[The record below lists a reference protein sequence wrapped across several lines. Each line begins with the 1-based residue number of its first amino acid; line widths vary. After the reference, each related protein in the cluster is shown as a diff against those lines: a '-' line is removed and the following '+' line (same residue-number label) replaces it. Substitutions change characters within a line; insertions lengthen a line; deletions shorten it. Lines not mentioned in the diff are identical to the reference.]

1 MTKSIILTAAT
12 CLQFFLFY
20 KSTRIPI
27 LCYNETITLQK
38 GDAMKAEEW
47 LTYFM
52 KIYGRRP
59 KMTEVDEA
67 IQNGSLLANR
77 AEVEALL
84 PASKKGF
91 WESLSQFVVTHKV
104 AASVLAISCMTL
116 LGGGAIFAW
125 HSHNSQT
132 SIIPSFAVAS
142 SNSQASSSDKSK
154 QSSSKASDSS
164 SGSSSQSQSASSEAK
179 TPAMDVEAIRNGDFS
194 SIEGDWVS
202 DGGHVVT
209 VTKSGLTKSEET
221 GSTDGK
227 TVVKDFNGQPMFYFA
242 DNGPGHG
249 VNPFVP
255 VPANQAAPSPD
266 NSVKDTDRLVQIPES
281 SGPGVV
287 YTSYYRVKSKSQSSQ
302 TSQTQTTALWNSD
315 KAAKLASYMVEFGHK
330 MNQESYKRLTPN
342 GSDDFYGAMSF
353 AKNNRITVGE
363 KTEQNAPMTNQQ
375 KADVAFSDDGTGT
388 ADYLIVDSYGYSGSA
403 MILYHFTIHNG
414 QPVVLVSLQNQG
426 NPENMYYMY
435 PTNNKDI
442 QEAFANIVNGK

>member
-1 MTKSIILTAAT
+1 
-12 CLQFFLFY
+12 
-20 KSTRIPI
+20 
-27 LCYNETITLQK
+27 
-38 GDAMKAEEW
+38 MKAEEW

-84 PASKKGF
+84 SASKKGF
-91 WESLSQFVVTHKV
+91 WESLSQFVATHKV
-104 AASVLAISCMTL
+104 VASIVAVFCVTL
-116 LGGGAIFAW
+116 LGGGVIFVW

-132 SIIPSFAVAS
+132 QKTPFIAVAS
-142 SNSQASSSDKSK
+142 SNSNTSSSDKSE
-154 QSSSKASDSS
+154 QSSSKASESS
-164 SGSSSQSQSASSEAK
+164 SSSSSQSQSASSEAK

-202 DGGHVVT
+202 DSGHVVT
-209 VTKSGLTKSEET
+209 ITKSGLTKSEET

-242 DNGPGHG
+242 DNRPGHG

-255 VPANQAAPSPD
+255 VPANQATPSPD
-266 NSVKDTDRLVQIPES
+266 NSVQDRERLVQIPELA
-281 SGPGVV
+281 GPGVV
-287 YTSYYRVKSKSQSSQ
+287 YTSYYRVGSKNQ
-302 TSQTQTTALWNSD
+302 TSQPHTTALWNSD

-330 MNQESYKRLTPN
+330 MNQESYKRLTPD
-342 GSDDFYGAMSF
+342 GSDDFGGAMSF

-363 KTEQNAPMTNQQ
+363 RTEQYAPLTNQQ
-375 KADVAFSDDGTGT
+375 KVDVAFSDDGTGT
-388 ADYLIVDSYGYSGSA
+388 ADYLIVDSYGYAGLP
-403 MILYHFTIHNG
+403 MILYHFTIHNR

>member
-1 MTKSIILTAAT
+1 
-12 CLQFFLFY
+12 
-20 KSTRIPI
+20 
-27 LCYNETITLQK
+27 
-38 GDAMKAEEW
+38 MKAEEW

-132 SIIPSFAVAS
+132 QKTPSLAVAS
-142 SNSQASSSDKSK
+142 SNSQTSSSDKSK
-154 QSSSKASDSS
+154 QSSSKASESS
-164 SGSSSQSQSASSEAK
+164 SSSSSQSKSSSSEAK
-179 TPAMDVEAIRNGDFS
+179 TPAMDVEAIRKGDFS

-202 DGGHVVT
+202 DSGHVVT
-209 VTKSGLTKSEET
+209 ITKSGLTKSEET

-227 TVVKDFNGQPMFYFA
+227 TVIKDFNGQPMFYFA

-249 VNPFVP
+249 VSPFVP

-266 NSVKDTDRLVQIPES
+266 NSVQDRDRLVQIPEF

-287 YTSYYRVKSKSQSSQ
+287 YTSYYRVGSKSQ
-302 TSQTQTTALWNSD
+302 TSKTQTTALWNSD

-330 MNQESYKRLTPN
+330 MNQESYRRLTPN

-363 KTEQNAPMTNQQ
+363 KAEQNAPMTNQQ
-375 KADVAFSDDGTGT
+375 KVDVAFSDNGTGT

-414 QPVVLVSLQNQG
+414 QPLVLVSLQNQG

-442 QEAFANIVNGK
+442 QEAFANIVNDK

>member
-1 MTKSIILTAAT
+1 
-12 CLQFFLFY
+12 
-20 KSTRIPI
+20 
-27 LCYNETITLQK
+27 
-38 GDAMKAEEW
+38 MKAEEW

-132 SIIPSFAVAS
+132 QKTPSLAVAS

-154 QSSSKASDSS
+154 QSSSKTSESS
-164 SGSSSQSQSASSEAK
+164 SSSSSQNKSSSSEVK
-179 TPAMDVEAIRNGDFS
+179 TPAMDVEAIRKGDFS

-202 DGGHVVT
+202 DSGHVVT
-209 VTKSGLTKSEET
+209 ITKSGLTKSEET

-227 TVVKDFNGQPMFYFA
+227 TVIKDFNGQPMFYFA

-249 VNPFVP
+249 VSPFVP
-255 VPANQAAPSPD
+255 VPANQAAPAPD
-266 NSVKDTDRLVQIPES
+266 NSVQDRDRLVQIPEF

-287 YTSYYRVKSKSQSSQ
+287 YTSYYRVESKSQ

-375 KADVAFSDDGTGT
+375 KVDVAFSDDGTGT

>member
-1 MTKSIILTAAT
+1 M
-12 CLQFFLFY
+12 
-20 KSTRIPI
+20 
-27 LCYNETITLQK
+27 LQK

-91 WESLSQFVVTHKV
+91 WESLSQFVATHKV
-104 AASVLAISCMTL
+104 VASIVAFFCVTL
-116 LGGGAIFAW
+116 LGGGVIFVW

-132 SIIPSFAVAS
+132 QKQPSLTVAS
-142 SNSQASSSDKSK
+142 SNSQTFSLDKSK
-154 QSSSKASDSS
+154 QSSSKASESS
-164 SGSSSQSQSASSEAK
+164 SSYSSQSQSASSVAK
-179 TPAMDVEAIRNGDFS
+179 TPAMDVEAIRNSDFS

-202 DGGHVVT
+202 DSGHVVT
-209 VTKSGLTKSEET
+209 ITKSGLTKSEET

-227 TVVKDFNGQPMFYFA
+227 TVIKDFKGQPMFYFA
-242 DNGPGHG
+242 DNSPGHG

-266 NSVKDTDRLVQIPES
+266 NSVKDTDRLVQIPELA
-281 SGPGVV
+281 GPGVV

-302 TSQTQTTALWNSD
+302 NSPTNTTSLWNSD

-330 MNQESYKRLTPN
+330 MNQESYRRLTPN

-375 KADVAFSDDGTGT
+375 KVDVAFSDDGTGT
-388 ADYLIVDSYGYSGSA
+388 ADYIIVDSYGYAGSA

-442 QEAFANIVNGK
+442 QETFANIVNDK

>member
-1 MTKSIILTAAT
+1 
-12 CLQFFLFY
+12 
-20 KSTRIPI
+20 
-27 LCYNETITLQK
+27 
-38 GDAMKAEEW
+38 MKAEEW

-84 PASKKGF
+84 PTSKKGF

-132 SIIPSFAVAS
+132 SKIPSFAVAS
-142 SNSQASSSDKSK
+142 SNSQTSSSDKSK
-154 QSSSKASDSS
+154 QSSSKASESS
-164 SGSSSQSQSASSEAK
+164 SSSSSQSKSSSSEAK
-179 TPAMDVEAIRNGDFS
+179 TRAMDVEDIRKGDFS

-202 DGGHVVT
+202 DSGHVVT
-209 VTKSGLTKSEET
+209 ITKSGLTKSEET

-227 TVVKDFNGQPMFYFA
+227 TVIKDFNGQPMFYFA

-249 VNPFVP
+249 VSPFVP

-266 NSVKDTDRLVQIPES
+266 NSVQDRDRLVQIPEF

-287 YTSYYRVKSKSQSSQ
+287 YTSYYRVGSKSQ
-302 TSQTQTTALWNSD
+302 TSKTQTTALWNSD

-330 MNQESYKRLTPN
+330 MNQESYRRLTPN

-375 KADVAFSDDGTGT
+375 KVDVAFSDDGTGT

>member
-1 MTKSIILTAAT
+1 
-12 CLQFFLFY
+12 
-20 KSTRIPI
+20 
-27 LCYNETITLQK
+27 
-38 GDAMKAEEW
+38 MKAEEW

-84 PASKKGF
+84 PTSKKGF

-132 SIIPSFAVAS
+132 QKTPSLAVAS
-142 SNSQASSSDKSK
+142 SNSQTSSSDKSK
-154 QSSSKASDSS
+154 QSSSKASESS
-164 SGSSSQSQSASSEAK
+164 SSSSSRSKSSSSEAK
-179 TPAMDVEAIRNGDFS
+179 TPAMDVEAIRKGDFS

-202 DGGHVVT
+202 DSGHVVT
-209 VTKSGLTKSEET
+209 ITKSGLTKSEET

-227 TVVKDFNGQPMFYFA
+227 TVIKDFNGQPMFYFA

-249 VNPFVP
+249 VSPFVP

-266 NSVKDTDRLVQIPES
+266 NSVQDRDRLVQIPEF

-287 YTSYYRVKSKSQSSQ
+287 YTSYYSFGSKSQ

-375 KADVAFSDDGTGT
+375 KVDVAFSDDGTGT
-388 ADYLIVDSYGYSGSA
+388 ADYIIVDSYGYAGSA
-403 MILYHFTIHNG
+403 MILYHFTIHKG
-414 QPVVLVSLQNQG
+414 QPVVLVSMQNQG

-442 QEAFANIVNGK
+442 QEAFANIVNDK

>member
-1 MTKSIILTAAT
+1 
-12 CLQFFLFY
+12 
-20 KSTRIPI
+20 
-27 LCYNETITLQK
+27 
-38 GDAMKAEEW
+38 MKAEEW

-59 KMTEVDEA
+59 KLTEVDEA

-91 WESLSQFVVTHKV
+91 WETLSQFVVTHKV
-104 AASVLAISCMTL
+104 AASIFAVSCVTL
-116 LGGGAIFAW
+116 LGAGAIFAW

-132 SIIPSFAVAS
+132 SKIPSFAVAS
-142 SNSQASSSDKSK
+142 SNSQTSSSDKSK
-154 QSSSKASDSS
+154 QSSSKASESS
-164 SGSSSQSQSASSEAK
+164 SSSSSQSKSSSSEAK
-179 TPAMDVEAIRNGDFS
+179 TPAMDVEAIRKGDFS

-202 DGGHVVT
+202 DSGHVVT
-209 VTKSGLTKSEET
+209 ITKSGLTKSEET

-227 TVVKDFNGQPMFYFA
+227 TVIKDFNGQPMFYFA

-249 VNPFVP
+249 VSPFVP

-266 NSVKDTDRLVQIPES
+266 NSVQDRDRLVQIPEF

-287 YTSYYRVKSKSQSSQ
+287 YTSYYRVGSKSQ
-302 TSQTQTTALWNSD
+302 TSKTQTTALWNSD

-330 MNQESYKRLTPN
+330 MNQESYRRLTPN

-375 KADVAFSDDGTGT
+375 KVDVAFSDDGTGT
-388 ADYLIVDSYGYSGSA
+388 ADYLIVDSYGYSGSS

>member
-1 MTKSIILTAAT
+1 
-12 CLQFFLFY
+12 
-20 KSTRIPI
+20 
-27 LCYNETITLQK
+27 
-38 GDAMKAEEW
+38 MKAEKW
-47 LTYFM
+47 LTYFI

-132 SIIPSFAVAS
+132 SKIPSFAVAS
-142 SNSQASSSDKSK
+142 SNSQTSSSDKSK
-154 QSSSKASDSS
+154 QSSSKASESS
-164 SGSSSQSQSASSEAK
+164 SSSSSQSKSSSSEVK
-179 TPAMDVEAIRNGDFS
+179 TPAMDVEAIRKGDFS

-202 DGGHVVT
+202 DSGHVVT
-209 VTKSGLTKSEET
+209 ITKSGLTKSEET

-227 TVVKDFNGQPMFYFA
+227 TVIKDFNGQPMFYFA

-249 VNPFVP
+249 VSPFVP

-266 NSVKDTDRLVQIPES
+266 NSVQDRDRLVQIPEF

-287 YTSYYRVKSKSQSSQ
+287 YTSYYRVGSKSQ
-302 TSQTQTTALWNSD
+302 TSKTQTTALWNSD
-315 KAAKLASYMVEFGHK
+315 KATKLASYMVEFGHK
-330 MNQESYKRLTPN
+330 MNQESYRRLTPN

-363 KTEQNAPMTNQQ
+363 KAEQNAPMTNQQ
-375 KADVAFSDDGTGT
+375 KVDVAFSDDGTGT

>member
-1 MTKSIILTAAT
+1 
-12 CLQFFLFY
+12 
-20 KSTRIPI
+20 
-27 LCYNETITLQK
+27 
-38 GDAMKAEEW
+38 MKAEEW

-84 PASKKGF
+84 PVSKKGF
-91 WESLSQFVVTHKV
+91 WESLSQFVATHKV
-104 AASVLAISCMTL
+104 VASIVAFFCVTL
-116 LGGGAIFAW
+116 LGGGVIFVW

-132 SIIPSFAVAS
+132 QKQPSLTVAS
-142 SNSQASSSDKSK
+142 SNSQTFSLDKSK
-154 QSSSKASDSS
+154 QSSSKASESS
-164 SGSSSQSQSASSEAK
+164 SSYSSQSQSASSVAK
-179 TPAMDVEAIRNGDFS
+179 TPAMDVEAIRNSDFS

-202 DGGHVVT
+202 DSGHVVT
-209 VTKSGLTKSEET
+209 ITKSGLTKSEET

-227 TVVKDFNGQPMFYFA
+227 TVIKDFKGQPMFYFA
-242 DNGPGHG
+242 DNSPGHG

-266 NSVKDTDRLVQIPES
+266 NSVKDTDRLVQIPELA
-281 SGPGVV
+281 GPGVV

-302 TSQTQTTALWNSD
+302 NSPTNTTALWNSD

-330 MNQESYKRLTPN
+330 MNQESYRRLTPN

-375 KADVAFSDDGTGT
+375 KVDVAFSDDGTGT
-388 ADYLIVDSYGYSGSA
+388 ADYIIVDSYGYAGSA

>member
-1 MTKSIILTAAT
+1 
-12 CLQFFLFY
+12 
-20 KSTRIPI
+20 
-27 LCYNETITLQK
+27 
-38 GDAMKAEEW
+38 MKAEEW

-132 SIIPSFAVAS
+132 SKIPSFAVAS
-142 SNSQASSSDKSK
+142 SNSQTSSSDKSK
-154 QSSSKASDSS
+154 QSSSKASESS
-164 SGSSSQSQSASSEAK
+164 SNSSSQSKSSSSEAK
-179 TPAMDVEAIRNGDFS
+179 TPAMDVEAIRKGDFS

-202 DGGHVVT
+202 DSGHVVT
-209 VTKSGLTKSEET
+209 ITKSGLTKSEET

-227 TVVKDFNGQPMFYFA
+227 TVIKDFNGQPMFYFA

-266 NSVKDTDRLVQIPES
+266 NSVQDRDRLVQIPEF

-287 YTSYYRVKSKSQSSQ
+287 YTSYYRVGSKSQ
-302 TSQTQTTALWNSD
+302 TSKTQTTALWNSD

-330 MNQESYKRLTPN
+330 MNQESYRRLTPN

-363 KTEQNAPMTNQQ
+363 KAEQNAPMTNQQ
-375 KADVAFSDDGTGT
+375 KVDVAFSDDGTGT

>member
-1 MTKSIILTAAT
+1 
-12 CLQFFLFY
+12 
-20 KSTRIPI
+20 
-27 LCYNETITLQK
+27 
-38 GDAMKAEEW
+38 MKAEEW

-84 PASKKGF
+84 PTSKKGF
-91 WESLSQFVVTHKV
+91 WESLSLFVVTHKV

-132 SIIPSFAVAS
+132 QKTLSLAVAS
-142 SNSQASSSDKSK
+142 SNSQTSSSDKSK
-154 QSSSKASDSS
+154 QSSSNASESS
-164 SGSSSQSQSASSEAK
+164 SSSSSQSKSSSSEAK
-179 TPAMDVEAIRNGDFS
+179 TPAMDVEAIRKGDFS

-202 DGGHVVT
+202 DSGHVVT
-209 VTKSGLTKSEET
+209 ITKSGLTKSEET

-227 TVVKDFNGQPMFYFA
+227 TVIKDFNGQPMFYFA

-249 VNPFVP
+249 VSPFVP

-266 NSVKDTDRLVQIPES
+266 NSVQDRDRLVQIPEF

-287 YTSYYRVKSKSQSSQ
+287 YTSYYRVGSKSQNSQ
-302 TSQTQTTALWNSD
+302 TNTNALWNSD

-375 KADVAFSDDGTGT
+375 KVDVAFSDDGTGT

-403 MILYHFTIHNG
+403 MILYHFTIHKG

-442 QEAFANIVNGK
+442 QEAFANIMNGK

>member
-1 MTKSIILTAAT
+1 
-12 CLQFFLFY
+12 
-20 KSTRIPI
+20 
-27 LCYNETITLQK
+27 
-38 GDAMKAEEW
+38 MKAEEW

-84 PASKKGF
+84 PTSRKGF
-91 WESLSQFVVTHKV
+91 WETLSQFVVTHKV
-104 AASVLAISCMTL
+104 AASIFAVSCVTL
-116 LGGGAIFAW
+116 LGAGAIFAW

-132 SIIPSFAVAS
+132 SKIPSFAVAS
-142 SNSQASSSDKSK
+142 SNSQTSSSDKSK
-154 QSSSKASDSS
+154 QSSSKASESS
-164 SGSSSQSQSASSEAK
+164 SSSSSQSKSSSSEAK
-179 TPAMDVEAIRNGDFS
+179 TPAMDVEAIRKGDFS

-202 DGGHVVT
+202 DSGHVVT
-209 VTKSGLTKSEET
+209 ITKSGLTKSEET

-227 TVVKDFNGQPMFYFA
+227 TVIKDFNGQPMFYFA

-249 VNPFVP
+249 VSPFVP

-266 NSVKDTDRLVQIPES
+266 NSVQDRDRLVQIPEF

-287 YTSYYRVKSKSQSSQ
+287 YTSYYRVGSKSQ
-302 TSQTQTTALWNSD
+302 TSKTQTTALWNSD

-330 MNQESYKRLTPN
+330 MNQESYRRLTPN

-375 KADVAFSDDGTGT
+375 KVDVAFSDDGTGT
-388 ADYLIVDSYGYSGSA
+388 ADYLIVDSYGYSGSS

>member
-1 MTKSIILTAAT
+1 
-12 CLQFFLFY
+12 
-20 KSTRIPI
+20 
-27 LCYNETITLQK
+27 
-38 GDAMKAEEW
+38 MKAEEW

-91 WESLSQFVVTHKV
+91 WETLSQFVVTHKV

-116 LGGGAIFAW
+116 LGAGAIFAW
-125 HSHNSQT
+125 HSHDSQT
-132 SIIPSFAVAS
+132 QKTPSLAVAS
-142 SNSQASSSDKSK
+142 SNSQTSSSDKSK
-154 QSSSKASDSS
+154 QSSSKASESS
-164 SGSSSQSQSASSEAK
+164 SSSSSQSKSSLSEAK
-179 TPAMDVEAIRNGDFS
+179 KPAMDVEAIRKGDFS

-202 DGGHVVT
+202 DSGHVVT
-209 VTKSGLTKSEET
+209 ITKSGLTKSEET

-227 TVVKDFNGQPMFYFA
+227 TVIKDFNGQPMFYFA

-249 VNPFVP
+249 VSPFVP

-266 NSVKDTDRLVQIPES
+266 NSVQDRDRLVQIPEF

-287 YTSYYRVKSKSQSSQ
+287 YTSYYRVGSKSQ
-302 TSQTQTTALWNSD
+302 TSQTHTTALWNSD

-330 MNQESYKRLTPN
+330 MNQESYRRLTPN

-375 KADVAFSDDGTGT
+375 KVDVAFSDDGTGT

>member
-1 MTKSIILTAAT
+1 M
-12 CLQFFLFY
+12 
-20 KSTRIPI
+20 R
-27 LCYNETITLQK
+27 
-38 GDAMKAEEW
+38 AEEW

-91 WESLSQFVVTHKV
+91 WEALSQFVVTHKV
-104 AASVLAISCMTL
+104 AASILAISCMTL
-116 LGGGAIFAW
+116 LGGGVIFAW

-132 SIIPSFAVAS
+132 SKIPSFAVAS
-142 SNSQASSSDKSK
+142 SNSQTSSSDKSK
-154 QSSSKASDSS
+154 QSSSKASESS
-164 SGSSSQSQSASSEAK
+164 SSSSAQSQSASSEAK
-179 TPAMDVEAIRNGDFS
+179 TPAMDVEAIRKGDFS

-202 DGGHVVT
+202 DSGHVVT
-209 VTKSGLTKSEET
+209 ITKSGLTKSEET

-227 TVVKDFNGQPMFYFA
+227 TVIKDFNGQPMFYFA

-249 VNPFVP
+249 VSPFVP

-266 NSVKDTDRLVQIPES
+266 NSVQDRDRLVQIPEF

-287 YTSYYRVKSKSQSSQ
+287 YTSYYRVGSKSQ
-302 TSQTQTTALWNSD
+302 TSKTQTTALWNSD
-315 KAAKLASYMVEFGHK
+315 KAAKLASYMVVFGHK
-330 MNQESYKRLTPN
+330 MNQESYRRLTPN

-363 KTEQNAPMTNQQ
+363 KAEQNAPMTNQQ
-375 KADVAFSDDGTGT
+375 KVDVAFSDDGTGT

-403 MILYHFTIHNG
+403 MILYHFTIHKG

>member
-1 MTKSIILTAAT
+1 
-12 CLQFFLFY
+12 
-20 KSTRIPI
+20 
-27 LCYNETITLQK
+27 
-38 GDAMKAEEW
+38 MKAEEW

-84 PASKKGF
+84 PTSKKGF

-104 AASVLAISCMTL
+104 AASIFAVSCVTF

-142 SNSQASSSDKSK
+142 SNSQASSSDNSK
-154 QSSSKASDSS
+154 QSSSKASESS
-164 SGSSSQSQSASSEAK
+164 SSSSSQSKSSSSEAK
-179 TPAMDVEAIRNGDFS
+179 TLAMDVEAIRKGDFS

-202 DGGHVVT
+202 DSGHVVT
-209 VTKSGLTKSEET
+209 ITKSGLTKSEET

-227 TVVKDFNGQPMFYFA
+227 TVIKDFNGQPMFYFA

-249 VNPFVP
+249 VSPFVP

-266 NSVKDTDRLVQIPES
+266 NSVQDRDRLVQIPEF

-287 YTSYYRVKSKSQSSQ
+287 YTSYYRVGSKSQ
-302 TSQTQTTALWNSD
+302 TSKTQTTALWNSD

-330 MNQESYKRLTPN
+330 MNQESYRRLTPN

-375 KADVAFSDDGTGT
+375 KVDVAFSDDGTGT

-442 QEAFANIVNGK
+442 QEAFANIVNDK

>member
-1 MTKSIILTAAT
+1 
-12 CLQFFLFY
+12 
-20 KSTRIPI
+20 
-27 LCYNETITLQK
+27 
-38 GDAMKAEEW
+38 MKAEEW

-132 SIIPSFAVAS
+132 QKTPSLAVAS

-154 QSSSKASDSS
+154 QSSSKASESS
-164 SGSSSQSQSASSEAK
+164 SSSSSQSKSFSSEAK
-179 TPAMDVEAIRNGDFS
+179 TPAMDVEAIRKGDFS

-202 DGGHVVT
+202 DSGHVVT
-209 VTKSGLTKSEET
+209 ITKSGLTKSEET

-227 TVVKDFNGQPMFYFA
+227 TLIKDFNGQPMFYFA

-249 VNPFVP
+249 VSPFVP

-266 NSVKDTDRLVQIPES
+266 NSVKDRDRLVQIPEF

-287 YTSYYRVKSKSQSSQ
+287 YTSYYRVGSKSQ
-302 TSQTQTTALWNSD
+302 TRQTQTTALWNSD

-330 MNQESYKRLTPN
+330 MNQESYRRLTPN

-375 KADVAFSDDGTGT
+375 KVDVAFSDNGTGT

>member
-1 MTKSIILTAAT
+1 
-12 CLQFFLFY
+12 
-20 KSTRIPI
+20 
-27 LCYNETITLQK
+27 
-38 GDAMKAEEW
+38 MKTEEW

-91 WESLSQFVVTHKV
+91 WESLSQFVATHKV
-104 AASVLAISCMTL
+104 VASIVAVFCVTL
-116 LGGGAIFAW
+116 LGGGVIFVW

-132 SIIPSFAVAS
+132 QKQPSLTVAS
-142 SNSQASSSDKSK
+142 SNSQTFSLDKSK
-154 QSSSKASDSS
+154 QSSSKASESS
-164 SGSSSQSQSASSEAK
+164 SSYSSQSQSASSVVK
-179 TPAMDVEAIRNGDFS
+179 TPAMDVEAIRNSDFS

-202 DGGHVVT
+202 DSGHVVT
-209 VTKSGLTKSEET
+209 ITKSGLTKSEET

-227 TVVKDFNGQPMFYFA
+227 TVIKDFKGQPMFYFA
-242 DNGPGHG
+242 DNSPGHG

-266 NSVKDTDRLVQIPES
+266 NSVKDTDRLVQIPELA
-281 SGPGVV
+281 GPGVV

-302 TSQTQTTALWNSD
+302 NSPTNTTALWNSD

-330 MNQESYKRLTPN
+330 MNQESYRRLTPN

-375 KADVAFSDDGTGT
+375 KVDVAFSDDGTGT
-388 ADYLIVDSYGYSGSA
+388 ADYIIVDSYGYAG
-403 MILYHFTIHNG
+403 
-414 QPVVLVSLQNQG
+414 
-426 NPENMYYMY
+426 
-435 PTNNKDI
+435 
-442 QEAFANIVNGK
+442 

>member
-1 MTKSIILTAAT
+1 M
-12 CLQFFLFY
+12 
-20 KSTRIPI
+20 
-27 LCYNETITLQK
+27 LQK

-91 WESLSQFVVTHKV
+91 WESLSQFVATHKV
-104 AASVLAISCMTL
+104 VASIVAFFCVTL
-116 LGGGAIFAW
+116 LGGGVIFVW

-132 SIIPSFAVAS
+132 QKQPSLTVAS
-142 SNSQASSSDKSK
+142 SNSQTFSLDKSK
-154 QSSSKASDSS
+154 QSSSKASESS
-164 SGSSSQSQSASSEAK
+164 SSYSSQSQSASSVAK

-202 DGGHVVT
+202 DSGHVVT
-209 VTKSGLTKSEET
+209 ITKSGLTKSEET

-227 TVVKDFNGQPMFYFA
+227 TVIKDFKGQPMFYFA
-242 DNGPGHG
+242 DNSPGHG

-266 NSVKDTDRLVQIPES
+266 NSVKDTDRLVQIPELA
-281 SGPGVV
+281 GPGVV

-302 TSQTQTTALWNSD
+302 NSPTNTTALWNSD

-330 MNQESYKRLTPN
+330 MNQESYRRLTPN

-375 KADVAFSDDGTGT
+375 KVDVAFSDDGTGT
-388 ADYLIVDSYGYSGSA
+388 ADYIIVDSYGYAGSA

-435 PTNNKDI
+435 PTNNKNI
-442 QEAFANIVNGK
+442 QEAFANIVNDK

>member
-1 MTKSIILTAAT
+1 
-12 CLQFFLFY
+12 
-20 KSTRIPI
+20 
-27 LCYNETITLQK
+27 
-38 GDAMKAEEW
+38 MKAEEW

-84 PASKKGF
+84 PTSRKGF
-91 WESLSQFVVTHKV
+91 WETLSQFVVTHKV
-104 AASVLAISCMTL
+104 AASIFAVSCVTL
-116 LGGGAIFAW
+116 LGAGAIFAW
-125 HSHNSQT
+125 HSHDSQT
-132 SIIPSFAVAS
+132 QKTPSLAVAS

-154 QSSSKASDSS
+154 QSSFKASESS
-164 SGSSSQSQSASSEAK
+164 SSSSSQSKSSSSEAK
-179 TPAMDVEAIRNGDFS
+179 TPAMDVEAIRKGDFS

-202 DGGHVVT
+202 DSGHVVT
-209 VTKSGLTKSEET
+209 ITKSGLTKSEET

-227 TVVKDFNGQPMFYFA
+227 TVIKDFNGQPMFYFA

-249 VNPFVP
+249 VSPFVP

-266 NSVKDTDRLVQIPES
+266 NSVQDRDRLVQIPEF

-287 YTSYYRVKSKSQSSQ
+287 YTSYYRVGSKSQ
-302 TSQTQTTALWNSD
+302 TSHTQTTALWNSD

-375 KADVAFSDDGTGT
+375 KVDVAFSDDGTGT

>member
-1 MTKSIILTAAT
+1 
-12 CLQFFLFY
+12 
-20 KSTRIPI
+20 
-27 LCYNETITLQK
+27 
-38 GDAMKAEEW
+38 MKAEEW

-84 PASKKGF
+84 PTSKKGF

-132 SIIPSFAVAS
+132 QKTPSLAVAS
-142 SNSQASSSDKSK
+142 SNSQTSSSDKSK
-154 QSSSKASDSS
+154 QSSSKASESS
-164 SGSSSQSQSASSEAK
+164 SSSSSRSKSSSSEAK
-179 TPAMDVEAIRNGDFS
+179 TPAMDVEAIRKGDFS

-202 DGGHVVT
+202 DSGHVVT
-209 VTKSGLTKSEET
+209 ITKSGLTKSEET

-227 TVVKDFNGQPMFYFA
+227 TVIKDFNGQPMFYFA

-249 VNPFVP
+249 VSPFVP

-266 NSVKDTDRLVQIPES
+266 NSVQDRDRLVQIPEF

-287 YTSYYRVKSKSQSSQ
+287 YTYYYSFGSKRQ
-302 TSQTQTTALWNSD
+302 TSQTPPTALWNSD

-375 KADVAFSDDGTGT
+375 KVDVAFSDDGTGT

>member
-1 MTKSIILTAAT
+1 
-12 CLQFFLFY
+12 
-20 KSTRIPI
+20 
-27 LCYNETITLQK
+27 
-38 GDAMKAEEW
+38 MKAEEW

-59 KMTEVDEA
+59 KLTEVDEA

-91 WESLSQFVVTHKV
+91 WESLSQFMVTHKV
-104 AASVLAISCMTL
+104 AASIFAVSCVTL
-116 LGGGAIFAW
+116 LGAGAIFAW

-132 SIIPSFAVAS
+132 SKIPSFAVAS

-154 QSSSKASDSS
+154 QSSSKASESS
-164 SGSSSQSQSASSEAK
+164 SSSSSQSKSSSSEAK
-179 TPAMDVEAIRNGDFS
+179 TPAMDVEAIRKGDFS

-202 DGGHVVT
+202 DSGHVVT
-209 VTKSGLTKSEET
+209 ITKSGLTKSEET

-227 TVVKDFNGQPMFYFA
+227 TVIKDFNGQPMFYFA

-249 VNPFVP
+249 VSPFVP

-266 NSVKDTDRLVQIPES
+266 NSVQDRDRLVQIPEF

-287 YTSYYRVKSKSQSSQ
+287 YTAYYRVGSKSQ
-302 TSQTQTTALWNSD
+302 TSKTQTTALWNSD

-330 MNQESYKRLTPN
+330 MNQESYRRLTPN

-363 KTEQNAPMTNQQ
+363 KTEQNSPMTNQQ
-375 KADVAFSDDGTGT
+375 KVDVAFSDDGTGT

-442 QEAFANIVNGK
+442 QEAFANIVNVK